1 MTAPGDVERRG
12 HAPAHGRIGTLT
24 HTTRGIVAAVLLLCA
39 LAASSPAFAQDPTT
53 PVAETT
59 DIFDPAVA
67 EATPIAGVETFDV
80 ASAEHTTADVDYP
93 QDPPAGGPHDPSWQ
107 KCQVYDAPIRAEHAV
122 HSQEHGAV
130 WITYQPDLPE
140 EDVEA
145 LAAYAE
151 DQPYLLISPYPD
163 LEDPVVASAWGA
175 QLRLD
180 DVDDPRLQAFID
192 RYAGNGPERG
202 ASCESGVEDT
212 VGSYGDG

>member
-1 MTAPGDVERRG
+1 
-12 HAPAHGRIGTLT
+12 LK
-24 HTTRGIVAAVLLLCA
+24 HTTRTIVAAALLLGA
-39 LAASSPAFAQDPTT
+39 LAASSPVGAQNTPT

-59 DIFDPAVA
+59 DIFDPAVV
-67 EATPIAGVETFDV
+67 EATPIAGVETFDFT
-80 ASAEHTTADVDYP
+80 AGNHTTEDVDYP

-130 WITYQPDLPE
+130 WITYQPDLPD
-140 EDVEA
+140 EDVKA

-151 DQPYLLISPYPD
+151 DQPHVLISPYPD

-175 QLRLD
+175 QLRLEA
-180 DVDDPRLQAFID
+180 VDDPRLQAFID

-202 ASCESGVEDT
+202 ASCSSGVEET
-212 VGSYGDG
+212 VG